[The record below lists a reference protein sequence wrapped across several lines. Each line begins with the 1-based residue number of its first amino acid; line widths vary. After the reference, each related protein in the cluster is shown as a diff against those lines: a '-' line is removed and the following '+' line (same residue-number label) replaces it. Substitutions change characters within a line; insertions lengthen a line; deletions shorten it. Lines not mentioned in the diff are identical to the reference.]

1 MNAVFEEELFR
12 QGVELVAGVDE
23 VGRGSLAG
31 PVVAAAVVLPFP
43 LQAPWLPR
51 VRDSQELRAPQREA
65 LAPEIKAAALAWGLG
80 EVPAE
85 EVDRLGILPA
95 TRLAMRQAIL
105 ALNPFPRYL
114 LVDGLKLPE
123 VTLPQQALI
132 RGDKRCLSIACASI
146 VAKVYRDGLMTEAA
160 SIYPGYGFARHKGYG
175 TAHHRDCLARLGPC
189 PIHRLTFA
197 PLKAPCA
204 EKT

>member
-23 VGRGSLAG
+23 VGRGS
-31 PVVAAAVVLPFP
+31 
-43 LQAPWLPR
+43 
-51 VRDSQELRAPQREA
+51 
-65 LAPEIKAAALAWGLG
+65 LAWGLG